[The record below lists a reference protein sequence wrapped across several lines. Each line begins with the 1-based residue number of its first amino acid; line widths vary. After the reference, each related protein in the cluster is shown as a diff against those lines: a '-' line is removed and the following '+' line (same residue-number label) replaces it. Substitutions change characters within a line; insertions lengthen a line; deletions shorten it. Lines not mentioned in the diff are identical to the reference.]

1 MPLISFWGWI
11 WVIWNRW
18 PLPYWNLKVHK
29 VNGGPKRKIGDL
41 FHFVLK
47 QLFGHRKGHWTWKMV
62 TEFISPSFNTS
73 RKILFHDSW
82 GTIWPMC
89 HDPTLLHMRHGM
101 IDNLTQS
108 KDFNQEWT
116 SLRFKSVH
124 PNYWIFFFLKLQL
137 LNYWKREKK
146 KAKLQIALS
155 NFI

>member
-1 MPLISFWGWI
+1 M
-11 WVIWNRW
+11 
-18 PLPYWNLKVHK
+18 
-29 VNGGPKRKIGDL
+29 
-41 FHFVLK
+41 LK

-124 PNYWIFFFLKLQL
+124 PNYWIFFFFETPTIELLKEGKKKR
-137 LNYWKREKK
+137 LNYKLHFLTLFKIQLCLLTLLWFNLVFLRFVWIPLILLKQKNYYWKYCR
-146 KAKLQIALS
+146 
-155 NFI
+155 